1 MDKEISKI
9 LESSLNAAK
18 KIPQYI
24 LNIFSRF
31 RSKKITVETEVKGAE
46 EIEGVS
52 RAVETL
58 PKTKTVEVKVEKISV
73 NRELKRRER
82 RKRNKTEERAQN
94 DMTRNLK
101 ENIPVISDQN
111 MGFRVYRILRSLR
124 IIPFRFAFYE
134 GIKFLVKI
142 GAHFY
147 NS

>member
-1 MDKEISKI
+1 MAADVSKI
-9 LESSLNAAK
+9 IEFSLNSVK
-18 KIPQYI
+18 KFNQFMTS
-24 LNIFSRF
+24 IFSRF
-31 RSKKITVETEVKGAE
+31 SGKKIAVETEVKGAE
-46 EIEGVS
+46 KIEEIKHT
-52 RAVETL
+52 VETL
-58 PKTKTVEVKVEKISV
+58 PKMKTVEVKVEKISV

-134 GIKFLVKI
+134 GFKSRLRRKNRF
-142 GAHFY
+142 
-147 NS
+147 